1 MRPMATARK
10 PMHAHLVRNGPSA
23 TRILL
28 RIRRYGQGGI
38 LSTSR
43 QSPRSDRG
51 SGIGAW
57 VSWMLG
63 LAALFACGGGALA
76 DQPAAS
82 SAGANELPNSMPQDG
97 LFSSIK
103 QSIKEGDRDVVRGHF
118 DLGSPPNVHR
128 YYCLVDPRSGTLE
141 PNGVLGDPVS
151 RDDGMT
157 GIKSNAVSL
166 YRCAKAE
173 QQGIL
178 VTDGYVLSG
187 RAALGVARAQR
198 AQTPPAPA
206 QGSVAPV
213 SSAPAV
219 GASIGPTAPAPSAP
233 APAQAPG
240 PMPAK
245 MDRVDVSGV
254 SIGMSLDEARSV
266 LKSKK
271 LPQYKEWTETLSTV
285 DGGKGTPQS
294 LPNGRFVNT
303 IAAWSAPAAAA
314 GDSREA
320 AGEAFQVMF
329 TPEPGKERVM
339 AVMHSVGYGLAR
351 AIHERALEDGLVK
364 KYGGFSGAGDLPQSP
379 TWRVQSGGEVAV
391 GDTCNRRALFGGL
404 GELDLADAAR
414 ENLALKKPLEEFQ
427 YQVERCGASIVTE
440 DHFTANAGALADDR
454 LVTRYTVTAYSP
466 VLAYDGARAAA
477 QLIHASGHGP
487 GNPGAKPP
495 SEPAPDL

>member
-1 MRPMATARK
+1 MVGFAA
-10 PMHAHLVRNGPSA
+10 LSA
-23 TRILL
+23 C
-28 RIRRYGQGGI
+28 
-38 LSTSR
+38 
-43 QSPRSDRG
+43 G
-51 SGIGAW
+51 SG
-57 VSWMLG
+57 V
-63 LAALFACGGGALA
+63 LA

-128 YYCLVDPRSGTLE
+128 YYCLVDPRSGALE

-178 VTDGYVLSG
+178 MTDGYVLSG

-206 QGSVAPV
+206 QGAAAPV

-219 GASIGPTAPAPSAP
+219 VAPSAP
-233 APAQAPG
+233 AAPTPPAAAQVPA

-245 MDRVDVSGV
+245 MDHVDVSGV
-254 SIGMSLDEARSV
+254 RIGMSLDEARAV
-266 LKSKK
+266 LKSKR

-285 DGGKGTPQS
+285 DGAKGAPQS

-303 IAAWSAPAAAA
+303 IATWSVPAAVA

-339 AVMHSVGYGLAR
+339 AIVHSVGYAR
-351 AIHERALEDGLVK
+351 PGAIHERALEEGLVK

-379 TWRVQSGGEVAV
+379 TWRVQSGGEVAI
-391 GDTCNRRALFGGL
+391 GDTCNRRGLFGGL
-404 GELDLADAAR
+404 GEIDLADAAR
-414 ENLALKKPLEEFQ
+414 ENLALKKPLDEFQ
-427 YQVERCGASIVTE
+427 YQVERCGAAIVTE
-440 DHFTANAGALADDR
+440 DHFTANAGALAEDR

-466 VLAYDGARAAA
+466 VLAVEGARAAA
-477 QLIHASGHGP
+477 RLIQASGRESGKSD
-487 GNPGAKPP
+487 AKPR

>member
-1 MRPMATARK
+1 M
-10 PMHAHLVRNGPSA
+10 
-23 TRILL
+23 I
-28 RIRRYGQGGI
+28 I
-38 LSTSR
+38 
-43 QSPRSDRG
+43 
-51 SGIGAW
+51 
-57 VSWMLG
+57 G
-63 LAALFACGGGALA
+63 LAALFTCGGVVLA

-128 YYCLVDPRSGTLE
+128 YYCLVDPRSGALE
-141 PNGVLGDPVS
+141 PNGVLGDPVR

-178 VTDGYVLSG
+178 VTEGYVLSG

-219 GASIGPTAPAPSAP
+219 LAPSAP
-233 APAQAPG
+233 VASAPP
-240 PMPAK
+240 PMPTK

-254 SIGMSLDEARSV
+254 RIGMSLDEARAV

-271 LPQYKEWTETLSTV
+271 LPQYKEWTETLSYV
-285 DGGKGTPQS
+285 DGAKGAPQS

-303 IAAWSAPAAAA
+303 IAAWSAPAAVA
-314 GDSREA
+314 GDNREG

-329 TPEPGKERVM
+329 TPQPGNERVM
-339 AVMHSVGYGLAR
+339 AIMHSVGYALPR

-379 TWRVQSGGEVAV
+379 TWRVQSGGEVAI
-391 GDTCNRRALFGGL
+391 GDTCNRRGLFGGL
-404 GELDLADAAR
+404 GELDLADGAR
-414 ENLALKKPLEEFQ
+414 ENLALKKPLVEFQ
-427 YQVERCGASIVTE
+427 YQVERCGAAILTE
-440 DHFTANAGALADDR
+440 DHFTANAGALAEDR

-466 VLAYDGARAAA
+466 VLAYEGARAAA
-477 QLIHASGHGP
+477 QLIQASGHEA
-487 GNPGAKPP
+487 NKSDAKAR